1 MYLSISLESTQMYS
15 RPVQVQ
21 DETEQISPVLPSGG
35 GGEGPGGDREGP
47 GDDGG
52 GPGGAGEGPG
62 GAGEGP
68 GGDGEGPGG
77 DGEGP
82 GGDGDDPGGDGEGL
96 GGDGDDPGAT
106 GEDLGGN
113 GEDPGG
119 AGEDPGAVGEDLGA
133 AGEDPD
139 GESAEYFTPVQVEE
153 AAEIHSEISDVEERG
168 YCNFSSQGNIEMNF
182 ELVCV
187 ESEKIKRLY
196 RNTEKVK
203 FNISTYNLVVY
214 IMINS
219 YVCSSEDINV
229 QSELEMAVSLSIYKS
244 LLIMTCCLLL
254 LHTGLSID

>member
-35 GGEGPGGDREGP
+35 GGEGPGGDGEDP
-47 GDDGG
+47 GA
-52 GPGGAGEGPG
+52 AGEH
-62 GAGEGP
+62 
-68 GGDGEGPGG
+68 
-77 DGEGP
+77 
-82 GGDGDDPGGDGEGL
+82 
-96 GGDGDDPGAT
+96 PGAT

-113 GEDPGG
+113 GED
-119 AGEDPGAVGEDLGA
+119 AGA

-139 GESAEYFTPVQVEE
+139 GESAEYFTPVQAEE
-153 AAEIHSEISDVEERG
+153 ATEVYSEISDVEERG

-203 FNISTYNLVVY
+203 FSISTYHLVVY

-219 YVCSSEDINV
+219 SVYSREDLNV
-229 QSELEMAVSLSIYKS
+229 QSELEMGVSSSINKS
-244 LLIMTCCLLL
+244 LLIITCCLLL
-254 LHTGLSID
+254 LCTGLSID